1 MKRKRNLLV
10 GSSFLAFIVACGVG
24 QSVVEDAAEDQAAA
38 AVSGGGQLVP
48 MFEVDPLWPKNLPNH
63 WLMGPTIGVDVD
75 SRNHIW
81 VVHRNTPNQF
91 VARTEIGLA
100 QDPPL
105 SECCAPG
112 PPVLEFDQAGNLV
125 SSWGGPGTESG
136 DYV

>member
-1 MKRKRNLLV
+1 MRRKHNLLI
-10 GSSFLAFIVACGVG
+10 GSSLLGLIVACGVG
-24 QSVVEDAAEDQAAA
+24 SSVVEDAARQQEEVAME
-38 AVSGGGQLVP
+38 SGGQMVP

-91 VARTEIGLA
+91 VARTEVGLV

-105 SECCAPG
+105 SECCAP
-112 PPVLEFDQAGNLV
+112 VLLPRFCRLGQLFRLV
-125 SSWGGPGTESG
+125 R
-136 DYV
+136 